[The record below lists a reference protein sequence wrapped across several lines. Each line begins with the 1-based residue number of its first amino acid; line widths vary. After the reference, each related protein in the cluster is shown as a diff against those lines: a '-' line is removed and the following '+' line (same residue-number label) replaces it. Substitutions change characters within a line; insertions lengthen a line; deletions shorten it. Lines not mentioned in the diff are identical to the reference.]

1 MKLIHVVLK
10 AIYKDAAVVFN
21 PVALTD
27 VQKASFEIVKNKG
40 IKIPNDYA
48 AFLTEVD
55 GLSWNGLYLFSLNEK
70 ERQDGAFTHPGI
82 LQTYH
87 KGLKNPI
94 FKNRL
99 LLGYGPEEIITYHAG
114 KKEYQ
119 ILSQYDYRILV
130 RLPRFFDVLYHY
142 THTLFED
149 TPKD

>member
-21 PVALTD
+21 PVTLTD
-27 VQKASFEIVKNKG
+27 VQRASFEIVKNKG

-70 ERQDGAFTHPGI
+70 ERQDGAFIHPGI

-130 RLPRFFDVLYHY
+130 RLPRFFDVLYYY

-149 TPKD
+149 TNSN